1 MPLGRVDDETTVNL
15 GTIAGGSAVN
25 VVAER
30 CSLALE
36 ARALGDERAEAIVAE
51 IVDHM
56 HEAANLPDCD
66 CDCDVSVQRTFSGYR
81 LPVDSQPVRVAEQ
94 ALRACG
100 HEPVRIASG
109 GGSDANA
116 LIAQGF
122 ATVNLANGTERNHEP
137 GERVSVL
144 ALEEMLDVALALLD
158 EAASLP
164 PAGAL

>member
-1 MPLGRVDDETTVNL
+1 M
-15 GTIAGGSAVN
+15 
-25 VVAER
+25 
-30 CSLALE
+30 
-36 ARALGDERAEAIVAE
+36 
-51 IVDHM
+51 
-56 HEAANLPDCD
+56 
-66 CDCDVSVQRTFSGYR
+66 QRTFSGYR
-81 LPVDSQPVRVAEQ
+81 LPASSRPVRVAEQ

-137 GERVSVL
+137 GERVSAV

-158 EAASLP
+158 EAAAP
-164 PAGAL
+164 RAQPRHV